1 MAKDASVVVS
11 GVTYVPITQEEYLR
25 MQASLAESRKARF
38 EGLEEARV
46 WVKAHK
52 GVDTLEEGLRLC
64 TPQELFALAQQQQQF
79 TLVTNV
85 LYRGYE
91 QLESRGRRAAA
102 ERATAVVTPIMPGG
116 CSQ

>member
-46 WVKAHK
+46 CP
-52 GVDTLEEGLRLC
+52 TLL
-64 TPQELFALAQQQQQF
+64 T
-79 TLVTNV
+79 
-85 LYRGYE
+85 
-91 QLESRGRRAAA
+91 
-102 ERATAVVTPIMPGG
+102 
-116 CSQ
+116 